1 MFALTNKI
9 IFHKIIL
16 MKYSALKIV
25 ELVLVNLITTTR
37 LLGAFALPFIYI
49 YYGPSICAIVTIILF
64 LTDAVDG
71 FLARTL
77 KISTFLGSML
87 DAFSDKLLN
96 GVSFVILGI
105 EYSIMFAPLILE
117 LSILYTNYSTY
128 RFGGNVQ
135 SSIIGKIKTVILDIF
150 VILSFVLLSLNAF
163 NVNNKIIKYLVKNT
177 NTYIN
182 IFGCIIT
189 IVCIIALL
197 DYMKKNKKTRS
208 NPKFTHVKFQNR
220 KRKTFKEVM
229 NDLVNTKYYIKHKNE
244 AIMKQF
250 YK

>member
-1 MFALTNKI
+1 
-9 IFHKIIL
+9 
-16 MKYSALKIV
+16 MKYSALKII
-25 ELVLVNLITTTR
+25 ELVFINLITTTR
-37 LLGAFALPFIYI
+37 LLGAFALPFIYV
-49 YYGPSICAIVTIILF
+49 YHGPSVCALITIILF
-64 LTDAVDG
+64 LTDAIDG
-71 FLARTL
+71 FLARRL

-96 GVSFVILGI
+96 GISFIILGI
-105 EYSIMFAPLILE
+105 EYNIMFAPLILE

-150 VILSFVLLSLNAF
+150 VILSFALLSLNAF
-163 NVNNKIIKYLVKNT
+163 NTNNNIIKYLIENT
-177 NTYIN
+177 NIYIN

-189 IVCIIALL
+189 IVCIVALL
-197 DYMKKNKKTRS
+197 DYMKKNKKTRI
-208 NPKFTHVKFQNR
+208 NPEFTHVKFQNR
-220 KRKTFKEVM
+220 KRKTFKELM
-229 NDLVNTKYYIKHKNE
+229 NNLIDTKYYVKHKNE

>member
-1 MFALTNKI
+1 
-9 IFHKIIL
+9 

-105 EYSIMFAPLILE
+105 EYNIMFAPLILE

-150 VILSFVLLSLNAF
+150 VIISFVLLSLNAF
-163 NVNNKIIKYLVKNT
+163 STNNKIIKYLVKNT

-189 IVCIIALL
+189 IACIIALL
-197 DYMKKNKKTRS
+197 DYMKKNKKTRI
-208 NPKFTHVKFQNR
+208 NPEFTHVKFQNR
-220 KRKTFKEVM
+220 KRKTFREVM
-229 NDLVNTKYYIKHKNE
+229 HDLIDTKYYVKHKNE